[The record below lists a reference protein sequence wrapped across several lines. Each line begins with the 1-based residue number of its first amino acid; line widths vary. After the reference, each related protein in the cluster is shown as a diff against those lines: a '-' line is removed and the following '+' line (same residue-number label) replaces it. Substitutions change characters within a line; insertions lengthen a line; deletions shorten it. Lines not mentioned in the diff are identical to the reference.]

1 VSSFVYTI
9 FNFYFGLVPNFR
21 ERDFI
26 CHEKNSF
33 LFINCSIA
41 ILLIRNCL
49 FFLKTLQRRPTTFSF
64 QQKLAFLFRA
74 LALLFSNKFTEQL
87 SLET

>member
-1 VSSFVYTI
+1 MKKI
-9 FNFYFGLVPNFR
+9 L
-21 ERDFI
+21 
-26 CHEKNSF
+26 SF
-33 LFINCSIA
+33 LSIA
-41 ILLIRNCL
+41 QSPFCSSETA
-49 FFLKTLQRRPTTFSF
+49 FLKTLQRRPTTFSF